1 MALYST
7 YFAVWVWSL
16 SNEFTMP
23 EYHDI
28 DLSERLYFFNLLYY
42 GDRIMEPDFDDGGEF
57 FPKDLVYLS
66 KEVV

>member
-1 MALYST
+1 
-7 YFAVWVWSL
+7 
-16 SNEFTMP
+16 MP